1 MECPICFEI
10 INESVQCNQCKQS
23 ICLFCYSRI
32 IRCAFCRKRYNPTKH
47 DRIMEKMEQI
57 IELIER
63 LDRMMQ
69 SK

>member
-47 DRIMEKMEQI
+47 DRIMEKME
-57 IELIER
+57 
-63 LDRMMQ
+63 
-69 SK
+69 